1 MELVPGLTLNERFYV
16 EVVRPIVDAEFPGL
30 SHAAALIGYG
40 SDVLGY
46 HTARSTDHEWG
57 PRVLLF
63 LNDGDYAALKVRIAE
78 TLRRKLPY
86 AFLGYPTHFT
96 APDAEATRR
105 MAAISSGL
113 VNHKIE
119 IYTVS
124 GFFSWWLGFDPSGEV
139 ARTDWLTTGR
149 GGARA

>member
-1 MELVPGLTLNERFYV
+1 MELVSGLTLSERFYA
-16 EVVRPIVDAEFPGL
+16 EVVRPILDVEFPGL
-30 SHAAALIGYG
+30 PHAAALIGYG

-46 HTARSTDHEWG
+46 DTARSTDHERG
-57 PRVLLF
+57 PRLLLF
-63 LNDGDYAALKVRIAE
+63 LQAADHAALKERIAE

-96 APDAEATRR
+96 APDAEGTRR
-105 MAAISSGL
+105 IAAIASGP

-119 IYTVS
+119 IYTVP

-139 ARTDWLTTGR
+139 AITDWLSPGR
-149 GGARA
+149 GGTRA